1 MILTGILHPTFSQE
15 IEIVELESGVYI
27 YQSFGEY
34 EGSLVPANGLV
45 VESSGGVALIDTPSD
60 KTFRSDMLLTYGPSS
75 LEVFYPGPGHTPDN
89 SVVYLPAHKLLYGGC
104 FIKSKESVSLGNI
117 EEAGAIEKTPGLPGL
132 T

>member
-1 MILTGILHPTFSQE
+1 MKKYFLALLMILTGILHPVFSQE

-60 KTFRSDMLLTYGPSS
+60 KTFRSGA
-75 LEVFYPGPGHTPDN
+75 YPR
-89 SVVYLPAHKLLYGGC
+89 
-104 FIKSKESVSLGNI
+104 
-117 EEAGAIEKTPGLPGL
+117 
-132 T
+132 